1 MNLSEPI
8 MSRFDILCVVRD
20 EADPMQ
26 DERLAKFVVS
36 SHIRH
41 HPTKFNDTANDT
53 VVVDPLQSTDVEP
66 IPQELLKKYIVYSKQ
81 HAHPKLQNMDQDKVA
96 KMYSQLRQE
105 SLVRMK
111 HKLWRC
117 KDSEYFPH
125 RFRLFLFRQLAV
137 YLLLSVTLRV

>member
-1 MNLSEPI
+1 

-41 HPTKFNDTANDT
+41 HPTKVNDTVANDT
-53 VVVDPLQSTDVEP
+53 VVPDPLQSTDIEP
-66 IPQELLKKYIVYSKQ
+66 IPQVLLKKYIVYSKQ

-105 SLVRMK
+105 SLV
-111 HKLWRC
+111 
-117 KDSEYFPH
+117 S
-125 RFRLFLFRQLAV
+125 
-137 YLLLSVTLRV
+137 